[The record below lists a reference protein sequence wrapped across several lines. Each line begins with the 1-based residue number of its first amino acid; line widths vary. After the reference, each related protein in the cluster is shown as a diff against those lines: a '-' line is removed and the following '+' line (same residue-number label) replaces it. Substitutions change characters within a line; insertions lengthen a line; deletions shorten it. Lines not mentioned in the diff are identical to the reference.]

1 MVRACKH
8 GPVESP
14 LRTADK
20 YSPAPAGSRR
30 SLVLI
35 VKSARTRAKRV
46 APRCQSPPKSAQTWA
61 PRAKS
66 TQHCA
71 DQNALTIGDVLT
83 SIGRVG
89 NGNMAKMTTDP
100 DFVRDARER
109 LGLTQTEF
117 GAQLGVSKRTVIRW
131 EGGAPLKRRDRVAIT
146 LLVERPRARR
156 GSHDTDAQRRRHIR
170 SRLSHHLCT

>member
-8 GPVESP
+8 GPAESP

-71 DQNALTIGDVLT
+71 DQNALTTGDILA
-83 SIGRVG
+83 SIGG
-89 NGNMAKMTTDP
+89 GEGEHGAKNNT
-100 DFVRDARER
+100 
-109 LGLTQTEF
+109 
-117 GAQLGVSKRTVIRW
+117 S
-131 EGGAPLKRRDRVAIT
+131 
-146 LLVERPRARR
+146 
-156 GSHDTDAQRRRHIR
+156 
-170 SRLSHHLCT
+170 